1 MRYRQKVRQ
10 FERQLNYQEEGT
22 DLRELLKKDY
32 KYKGEPFNS
41 LDEMIKGMNVTEIP
55 PDVSAEEII
64 RLFENKLLSYESPEM
79 QNILAITLEQMEA
92 KL

>member
-22 DLRELLKKDY
+22 DLQELLRKDY
-32 KYKGEPFNS
+32 IYKGEPFNS
-41 LDEMIKGMNVTEIP
+41 VDELLKGMNVTELP
-55 PDVSAEEII
+55 PYCNPEEII
-64 RLFENKLLSYESPEM
+64 RLLENKLRSYESPEM
-79 QNILAITLEQMEA
+79 QDIVNKTVEQMKA